1 MTETE
6 QRHLLE
12 WQRDARALL
21 KRCRKVLDLS
31 GIEAAAQAGMM
42 GRHGI
47 PNAEH
52 LDYFKRDLDRVIG
65 EDNER

>member
-6 QRHLLE
+6 LRHLLD
-12 WQRDARALL
+12 WKRDATSLL
-21 KRCRKVLDLS
+21 KRCRKILDLS

-42 GRHGI
+42 ARHGI

-52 LDYFKRDLDRVIG
+52 LAFFKNDLDRVIG

>member
-6 QRHLLE
+6 LRHLRE
-12 WQRDARALL
+12 WKRDATSLL
-21 KRCRKVLDLS
+21 KRCRKILDLS

-47 PNAEH
+47 PNVEH
-52 LDYFKRDLDRVIG
+52 LMYFKNDLDRVIG
-65 EDNER
+65 GEDER

>member
-6 QRHLLE
+6 LRHLLE
-12 WQRDARALL
+12 WKRDATGLL
-21 KRCRKVLDLS
+21 KRCRKILDLS

-47 PNAEH
+47 PNCEH
-52 LDYFKRDLDRVIG
+52 LNYFKRDLDRVIG
-65 EDNER
+65 GQDEC